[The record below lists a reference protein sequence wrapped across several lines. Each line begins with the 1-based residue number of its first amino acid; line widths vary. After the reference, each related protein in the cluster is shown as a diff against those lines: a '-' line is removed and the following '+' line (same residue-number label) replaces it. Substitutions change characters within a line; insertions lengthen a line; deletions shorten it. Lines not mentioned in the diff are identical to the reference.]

1 MDKERL
7 QLILTKQISLIYTI
21 HSLMF
26 SKDTGYDFGFFN
38 LKLGSTRREVKKAL
52 GKPVDLLD
60 LGTNGIIQ
68 RYDGNVSIL
77 MDTNGRLES
86 IKIFIDNLFSNRTNK
101 RIHLTMPSLEY
112 LKNVMKNKSNKE
124 LLECLSGE
132 FEFHKN
138 NVALCLNR
146 SMISEENDRN
156 SIILTEI
163 RRFLKLIESVG
174 NTQVEVL
181 GDKPELWHCYIPNQV
196 ILINTKEFNAEI
208 AFECRFKKYVISS
221 ISLDEH

>member
-1 MDKERL
+1 M
-7 QLILTKQISLIYTI
+7 
-21 HSLMF
+21 
-26 SKDTGYDFGFFN
+26 
-38 LKLGSTRREVKKAL
+38 
-52 GKPVDLLD
+52 
-60 LGTNGIIQ
+60 
-68 RYDGNVSIL
+68 
-77 MDTNGRLES
+77 
-86 IKIFIDNLFSNRTNK
+86 
-101 RIHLTMPSLEY
+101 
-112 LKNVMKNKSNKE
+112 KE
-124 LLECLSGE
+124 LLECFSGE

-181 GDKPELWHCYIPNQV
+181 GDKPELWHSYIPNQV

-208 AFECRFKKYVISS
+208 AFECRLKKYVIYS
-221 ISLDEH
+221 ISLDEK